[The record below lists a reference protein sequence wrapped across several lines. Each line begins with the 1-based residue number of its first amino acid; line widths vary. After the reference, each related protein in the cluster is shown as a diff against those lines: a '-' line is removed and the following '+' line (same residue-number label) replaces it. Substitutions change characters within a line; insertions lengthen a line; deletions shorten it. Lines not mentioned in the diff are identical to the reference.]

1 MRILKTAI
9 PTLLLSVLSGCATTM
24 TPLQQSSFA
33 KNYTLLNLCSERGLM
48 NPNLA
53 ANGLAY
59 YRRMLGSKYDADSLN
74 QEIDYFYQIHE
85 PYINPYD
92 CNQFSVSLQADMI
105 ESQRAAQALLDYSN
119 AMESL
124 GESMRKTRTTCY
136 TDALFGTVRCT
147 SF

>member
-1 MRILKTAI
+1 MRILKAAI
-9 PTLLLSVLSGCATTM
+9 PTLLLSVLTGCATTM
-24 TPLQQSSFA
+24 TPVQQSSFA
-33 KNYTLLNLCSERGLM
+33 ESYTLLNLCSQRGLM

-59 YRRMLGSKYDADSLN
+59 YRSILSGSKYDADSLD
-74 QEIDYFYQIHE
+74 QEVNYFYQIHE

-105 ESQRAAQALLDYSN
+105 QSQRAAQALLDYSN
-119 AMESL
+119 ATQSFNK
-124 GESMRKTRTTCY
+124 SMSQTTCY
-136 TDALFGTVRCT
+136 TDELFGTVRCV